1 MVVAQNHSRP
11 AGITE
16 QTIFGPF
23 HVDEA
28 PLRPS
33 HGANISGGR
42 AGEPLFVSARV
53 TDGDA
58 SPLADAA
65 VDVWHADAEG
75 FYGVQNAS
83 WSVEEAELRAV
94 FRTDADGCFSFRSI
108 VPVSYPIPMDGPV
121 GEMMRATCRHPM
133 RPAHIHFM
141 IRKQGFDTL
150 VTHVFA
156 DGAPYLESDAVFGV
170 RSSCAGRFVSHE
182 RGLVPGGSSLDTP
195 FRTLEWTFVLTPP
208 A

>member
-1 MVVAQNHSRP
+1 
-11 AGITE
+11 
-16 QTIFGPF
+16 
-23 HVDEA
+23 
-28 PLRPS
+28 
-33 HGANISGGR
+33 
-42 AGEPLFVSARV
+42 
-53 TDGDA
+53 
-58 SPLADAA
+58 
-65 VDVWHADAEG
+65 
-75 FYGVQNAS
+75 
-83 WSVEEAELRAV
+83 
-94 FRTDADGCFSFRSI
+94 
-108 VPVSYPIPMDGPV
+108 
-121 GEMMRATCRHPM
+121 M